1 MEKGLKD
8 SGADSNTI
16 NLKEYVNVSL
26 VDVVTD
32 KIRSNIYSGIY
43 SPGKRLIVRE
53 ISEELGVSHTPIKEA
68 LNRLV
73 SEGYVVA
80 LPRKSMVVK
89 EYSNIEF
96 IDNFETRLSMELYY
110 SGEILERAGKNR
122 RILEDLKEYEKAMEE
137 LVENNEEISYTKW
150 VTCETTFH
158 RRYMEGI
165 GNKKAYYMYCQLDTN
180 RQSYFAF
187 LSNNKFPLS
196 LESFRLNCREH
207 REIIDAIGS
216 GDARAFCQAAAAHL
230 IRACADYVIDE
241 ESGKRYEELKRNA
254 DRFMASM

>member
-43 SPGKRLIVRE
+43 SPGQRLIVRE

-122 RILEDLKEYEKAMEE
+122 SILEDLKEYEGAMEA
-137 LVENNEEISYTKW
+137 LIENNEEISYTKW
-150 VTCETTFH
+150 VNCETKFH

-165 GNKKAYYMYCQLDTN
+165 GNKKAYDLYCQLDTN

-196 LESFRLNCREH
+196 LDSFRLNCRGH
-207 REIIDAIGS
+207 REIMDAMVRGS
-216 GDARAFCQAAAAHL
+216 VRDFCKAVSDHL
-230 IRACADYVIDE
+230 ICACADYVIDG
-241 ESGKRYEELKRNA
+241 ESGKRYEELKKNA
-254 DRFMASM
+254 DRFMASL